1 MKYSKRNAGQQ
12 AGSAADEAAIR
23 DMTSDYTAAVAAGD
37 LQRFL
42 SVFPDDVVVMPPD
55 HPTARGR
62 DAFTTFVKPFFDE
75 FTLLETIS
83 YEEIRVAGDWAVGTF
98 TYSFTT
104 TRKAG
109 GAASE
114 ELGKGIWLF
123 RRSEDGAWKIT
134 HAVWNRDEPSPPQAA
149 TP

>member
-37 LQRFL
+37 LQQFL

-83 YEEIRVAGDWAVGTF
+83 YDEIRVAEDWAVGTF
-98 TYSFTT
+98 AYSFTT
-104 TRKAG
+104 TPKAG
-109 GAASE
+109 GLLRPAIRQCSGRGGDPRHDLRIYRRRGRRRPPTVS
-114 ELGKGIWLF
+114 LGFYG
-123 RRSEDGAWKIT
+123 
-134 HAVWNRDEPSPPQAA
+134 
-149 TP
+149 